1 MQNRLI
7 GTMVVISAAALA
19 TIAGCSCNPVGP
31 TYKNQTKLT
40 WTVDTISN
48 PGSFQT
54 ALSAVWGSSPGNVY
68 VAGFSSSV
76 EGEVYRYNGKVWTKI
91 PFTALEGGP
100 IQGSVEISDMCGF
113 NANDV
118 WVVGQRIDSLN
129 QVTHIPYNSSVIA
142 NWNGTTWREYPAGG
156 DGLAWISGLAP
167 NDIWASGGGVVYH
180 YNGSA
185 WQKSTIPIPPQG
197 MAFET
202 IAEVAPND
210 VYTIGTINDV
220 TPPADTGSYFLYH
233 FDGSSWSIVD
243 SVIATSTYVSPITFG
258 EKLFAVGGHLYTS
271 WGEGIQEFTGSGWTT
286 ISNDTR
292 ILFLGGNS
300 PDNLFGVGSYGAV
313 DWYNGSTW
321 QEINVGASTSIA
333 MYSVWTDGS
342 QTFIVGN
349 DNSGYKTYIY
359 HGH

>member
-118 WVVGQRIDSLN
+118 WVVGQRSDSLN
-129 QVTHIPYNSSVIA
+129 QVTHISYNSSVIA
-142 NWNGTTWREYPAGG
+142 NWNGSTWREYPVSGGALVWIAG
-156 DGLAWISGLAP
+156 LSP
-167 NDIWASGGGVVYH
+167 NDIWASGDDVVFH
-180 YNGSA
+180 YNGSI
-185 WQKSTIPIPPQG
+185 WQKSPIPMPPQG
-197 MAFET
+197 MIFAT

-210 VYTIGTINDV
+210 VYTIGSINDV

-233 FDGSSWSIVD
+233 FDGNSWSIID
-243 SVIATSTYVSPITFG
+243 SVIVTSTYVSPITFG
-258 EKLFAVGGHLYTS
+258 EKLFAVGGHLYAS
-271 WGEGIQEFTGSGWTT
+271 FNNGVQEMENGHWVTVLS
-286 ISNDTR
+286 DTR
-292 ILFLGGNS
+292 IGWLGGNS
-300 PDNLFGVGSYGAV
+300 PNNLFALGSYGTAYWF
-313 DWYNGSTW
+313 DGSSW
-321 QEINVGASTSIA
+321 SPLNIGANSSISL
-333 MYSVWTDGS
+333 YSAWTDGS

-349 DNSGYKTYIY
+349 DNTGYKTYIY